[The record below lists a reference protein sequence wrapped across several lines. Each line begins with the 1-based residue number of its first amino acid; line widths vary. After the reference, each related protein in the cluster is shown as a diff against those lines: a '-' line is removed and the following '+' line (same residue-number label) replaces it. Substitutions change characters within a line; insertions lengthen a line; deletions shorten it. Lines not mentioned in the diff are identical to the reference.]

1 MAIFGGERIGGM
13 LTIRP
18 MLDTDSTFYDMIAT
32 PVLAAALHS
41 HPMLDTDS
49 AFYDFIV
56 APFLIAVF
64 AFPCTPLIAMHHT

>member
-41 HPMLDTDS
+41 HPMLDTCLS
-49 AFYDFIV
+49 KIFMKSIKE
-56 APFLIAVF
+56 LLHSNNEI
-64 AFPCTPLIAMHHT
+64 